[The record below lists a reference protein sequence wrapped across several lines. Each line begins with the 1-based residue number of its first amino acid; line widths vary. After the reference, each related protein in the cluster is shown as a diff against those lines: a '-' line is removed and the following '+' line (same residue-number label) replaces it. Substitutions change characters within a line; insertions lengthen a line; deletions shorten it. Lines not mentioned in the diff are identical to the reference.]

1 MTSQLKIKQFSI
13 VAEPTSGFSVFT
25 KKFEQTI
32 ILLFLSYLVLEVA
45 PQTFSILQYLAIFLP
60 LLFWYKQL
68 LLALWLL
75 QYFAQN
81 STEETILAALLQR
94 FLDCL
99 FCRIFIKSPKKQRL
113 FFYLNLFCL
122 CHFLLIMLPNLVAFS
137 HSVLVSQFNIDR
149 CLQNSHA
156 VWDGVICNISQWLK
170 LLTYVKQGSGLDIQE
185 IWIRL
190 LCDSTVCY
198 ISFVSQCMYQNHFIM
213 TIILLTLL
221 FHFL

>member
-122 CHFLLIMLPNLVAFS
+122 CHFFLIMFLNLVAFS

-149 CLQNSHA
+149 CLQDSHA
-156 VWDGVICNISQWLK
+156 VRDGVICNISQWLK
-170 LLTYVKQGSGLDIQE
+170 LLTCVKQGSGLDIQE
-185 IWIRL
+185 IWIHL
-190 LCDSTVCY
+190 YNSTVYY

-221 FHFL
+221 LHLL